1 MEMLKLTKCINIYI
15 YSIYKSIC
23 TYVYMWMH
31 AYTYTYIYIGC
42 ACVYFLYICKYYMY
56 VYIFIN
62 ILGANYIS
70 STNRVNFLLAI
81 NCYDGRTNAG
91 PTLVLIRNTLNR
103 SSNNIGYHCRCH
115 WW

>member
-1 MEMLKLTKCINIYI
+1 MYICGCMHIHIHIYRLRVCVFFYI
-15 YSIYKSIC
+15 YVRIIC
-23 TYVYMWMH
+23 M
-31 AYTYTYIYIGC
+31 YI
-42 ACVYFLYICKYYMY
+42 
-56 VYIFIN
+56 YIFIN